1 MTESI
6 SGEVDEMHD
15 LIILGAGP
23 AGMTAGVYAARKQLD
38 TLIITKDIGG
48 QTTWSSEIENYLG
61 YTYITGPELV
71 QKFEDHLRYFNL
83 RLEYTKVE
91 KLTKIDGGFKVETE
105 DQREFTA
112 RAIVAATGKSPR
124 MLNIPGEKQ
133 FLGRGV
139 SYCSTCDA
147 PLFAGMEVAVV
158 GGGNSGAD
166 AVIQLMKITPRVH
179 LIERQPGLLA
189 DELMQ
194 HRIANAHNVEVLVG
208 TKPTEVTGDVMV
220 TGLDVENTATGEKRN
235 LKVRGVFVEIG
246 LTPNTDF
253 IKDLVKLN
261 KYGEIPVNCA
271 AETGIPGLF
280 AAGDV
285 TDVPEKQ
292 IIIAAGDG
300 AKAALGAYSYLVR
313 LPDYCP

>member
-1 MTESI
+1 
-6 SGEVDEMHD
+6 MHD

-48 QTTWSSEIENYLG
+48 QTTWSAEVENYLG

-83 RLEYTKVE
+83 RLEYAEVMRLSIIE
-91 KLTKIDGGFKVETE
+91 GGFKIECDNLKDFE
-105 DQREFTA
+105 A
-112 RAIVAATGKSPR
+112 RTVVIATGKSPR
-124 MLNIPGEKQ
+124 MLNIPGEQQ
-133 FLGRGV
+133 FRGKGV

-147 PLFAGMEVAVV
+147 PLFAGMDVAVI
-158 GGGNSGAD
+158 GGGKSGID
-166 AVIQLMKITPRVH
+166 EVIQLMLITPKVY
-179 LIERQPGLLA
+179 LIEAADSLRA
-189 DELMQ
+189 DEVLQ
-194 HRIANAHNVEVLVG
+194 QKVKKSHNVEILLN
-208 TKPTEVTGDVMV
+208 TRPIEICGDVMV
-220 TGLDVENTATGEKRN
+220 TGLNVIDNNTNEIRN

-246 LTPNTDF
+246 LMPNTNF
-253 IKDLVKLN
+253 LNGLIRLN

-271 AETGIPGLF
+271 AETGIPALY

-285 TDVPEKQ
+285 TDVPHKQ

-313 LPDYCP
+313 QPCARE